1 MIHVKKFTFNP
12 FAENTYV
19 LSNDSKDC
27 IIVDPGCSNAYEQEQ
42 LISYIEKAGLKP
54 VRLLNSHCHIDH
66 VLGNDFIMAKYNLKL
81 ETHRNEI
88 PVLARVHDY
97 AAIFGVEIDEQKAP
111 DLFLEHN
118 DICNFGETY
127 FRVLHAPG
135 HSPGSICFYFEPEK
149 IIICGDVLFKGSVGR
164 YDLPSASGEDLYRS
178 VTQVLMALPDDVVVF
193 SGHGPETTI
202 GDERRTNPFLKREFF
217 FGA

>member
-1 MIHVKKFTFNP
+1 MITVKKFTFNP

-19 LSNDSKDC
+19 LSNSLKEC

-42 LISYIEKAGLKP
+42 LIGYIEKSGLKP

-66 VLGNDFIMAKYNLKL
+66 VLGNEFIKEKYNLLL
-81 ETHRNEI
+81 EAHRNEI
-88 PVLARVHDY
+88 PVLKGVHDY
-97 AAIFGVEIDEQKAP
+97 AAVFGVALDEQKP
-111 DLFLEHN
+111 IDKFLEHN
-118 DICNFGETY
+118 EVSNFGDSY

-135 HSPGSICFYFEPEK
+135 HSPGSICFYFEMEK

-164 YDLPSASGEDLYRS
+164 YDLPGASGEELFRS
-178 VTQVLMALPDDVVVF
+178 VTEVLMALPDDILVY

-202 GDERRTNPFLKREFF
+202 GEERKTNPFLKRSFF
-217 FGA
+217 FGV